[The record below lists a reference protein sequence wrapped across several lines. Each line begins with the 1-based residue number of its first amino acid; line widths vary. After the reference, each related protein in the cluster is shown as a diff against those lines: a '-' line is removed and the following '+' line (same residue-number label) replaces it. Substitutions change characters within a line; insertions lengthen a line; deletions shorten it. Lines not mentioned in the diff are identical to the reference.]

1 MGKMSTA
8 LGSGSIE
15 FTARGAE
22 KRTGLRAQTRIKY
35 PYCASTHCIVLQDQG
50 IDRTDRKGYY
60 RQVER
65 PCRST
70 RTEDNKDKDKRRQ
83 QVIELGGY
91 VRRGARQ
98 QIRQQTKRQ
107 KPNQH
112 QRVVTAAL
120 QQNQN
125 EDAAA

>member
-1 MGKMSTA
+1 M
-8 LGSGSIE
+8 
-15 FTARGAE
+15 
-22 KRTGLRAQTRIKY
+22 TGLRAQTRIKY
-35 PYCASTHCIVLQDQG
+35 PHCASTHCIVIQDQG

-98 QIRQQTKRQ
+98 LVRAQLGSKSGN
-107 KPNQH
+107 KPSDRNQNQH

-125 EDAAA
+125 EDAAAATW